1 MKVIGAILI
10 ILALVAAVVP
20 QFTDCESQGKALT
33 LANGKTVAMKCH
45 WTSEASTAVAV
56 PLLLMGGL
64 VIFSKRKET
73 LRALSILG
81 LAFGAFLILL
91 PTALIGVCANPEM
104 ICNSVMKPTLI
115 LTGILTAIIS
125 GAILVRA
132 WKGEATGGAGPSSQ
146 PA

>member
-1 MKVIGAILI
+1 MKVIGTLLI

-20 QFTDCESQGKALT
+20 QFTDCESQGKAIALP
-33 LANGKTVAMKCH
+33 NGKTVSMKCH
-45 WTSEASTAVAV
+45 WTAEASTATAV
-56 PLLLMGGL
+56 PLALMGGL

-91 PTALIGVCANPEM
+91 PTALIGVCASPEM
-104 ICNSVMKPTLI
+104 ICNAVMKPTLI
-115 LTGILTAIIS
+115 LSGILTMVLSA
-125 GAILVRA
+125 AILVLAGR
-132 WKGEATGGAGPSSQ
+132 GEANITGSQ

>member
-1 MKVIGAILI
+1 MKVIGTILI

-20 QFTDCESQGKALT
+20 QFTDCQSQGKVLT
-33 LANGKTVAMKCH
+33 LANGKTVSMKCH
-45 WTSEASTAVAV
+45 WTAEASTATAV
-56 PLLLMGGL
+56 PLALMGGL

-91 PTALIGVCANPEM
+91 PTALIGVCASPEM
-104 ICNSVMKPTLI
+104 ICNAVMKPTLI
-115 LTGILTAIIS
+115 LSGILTMVLS
-125 GAILVRA
+125 TAILVLAGR
-132 WKGEATGGAGPSSQ
+132 GEANIAGSQ